1 MNKLANILILTIA
14 LFLGGASTSYA
25 QTSRPTIKGNV
36 YGGGENAKVMGQKL
50 NNAGNWV
57 DDNDADAR
65 STKISINNGTVEGN
79 VYGAGKGVKIADVPT
94 KNAEGN
100 TITPALTY
108 AQIATVS
115 GDTEVNLTSFDAISD
130 PDPAKYGTV
139 EGNIYGGAALAVVDG
154 NTHVN
159 IGKRVIR
166 KTTVGSKVVVDT
178 LYYGG
183 KFMRDVFGGGE
194 GDVNGAQI
202 TSADVKNSTFVNVE
216 AGEILWGKDNEGNF
230 LVNDPIYHN
239 IYAGGNIA
247 CTVGTWSDANTCT
260 ANTGTAN
267 LTMTRGLLGP
277 DVLSSEAWR
286 TIFAQ
291 HENPHFYAFGGG
303 YGIYTKAHKSN
314 VNILMP
320 MVQSAAETG
329 GNQQLARPRRAPGDP
344 APGGQTSLD
353 LDIISDTYGV
363 EWTTVLG
370 VLGGGFNGHVEE
382 TDVLV
387 GDATYTHRVYG
398 GGLGSYEGW
407 AESSAKGTPNTDDA
421 TGYVGTTGKL
431 PLTEAPADDL
441 QTTHVVIAGGHIHG
455 DVFGGGA
462 GVAPGNPVQTDGK
475 WSIDRTGPHTAFTD
489 FTEIARVKG
498 NTLVESCS
506 YRAYKYS
513 LFLDSL
519 ANYSA
524 NPSIYD
530 PDKNLLVPN
539 DYLVKSDL
547 IQRGQV
553 FGNVY
558 GGGDVANVTGSTK
571 VRFRGGHV
579 FGQTFGAGLGRLT
592 TEALNYKSIGYV
604 TGNAEVEITDTFF
617 VSTFTVEKLPDRL
630 KNDKANVTDVADSK
644 KLLPKA
650 NPGDPDEYISY
661 FVVMDASANPAI
673 GVNFKPH
680 AWDDIYGGGR
690 NGLTGGDASVAIG
703 GGYVGNNIFGGGL
716 GNVSSTGDVTSA
728 DVLGNTTVTV
738 TGGQYLWRQIADI
751 NGKIKTFPKTIPSG
765 YKGNLDGY
773 DKPFDR
779 NVIDNKMMHQDLL
792 EPVKDFFDY
801 RTASYTRDHSI
812 YGGGNI
818 ACKVGTYASDDILD
832 GEGNIT
838 APTSG
843 GKATVDMQY
852 GLFADTDIHWTD
864 DDTWNLATLC
874 RYLACENSS
883 NYQFGIFGGGYGANT
898 KVGETKV
905 KLRMGEKE
913 VIAEQASGDPTHYPS
928 IWNTY
933 MGTIH
938 NWYKSLT
945 KQDQDDY
952 YGGGVGANAENRYL
966 TARMAHS
973 INVPSHTVLTTAG
986 GGLAGYVAGD
996 TRVSLEQRS
1005 GALRIFG
1012 GGIGQRPTDT
1022 ELASLNQ
1029 DDANDMTYGQVGGDT
1044 NVDIAYGVVV
1054 KDVFGGGAG
1063 VEPLQNNS
1071 GNYVDFTNMA
1081 RVNGKTYVKVH
1092 ATNNVP
1098 TQTLVYGRVFG
1109 GGDVANVGKRGY
1121 EPGPETSMSYD
1132 RSIPRT
1138 KVEVESGCVFSD
1150 VFAGGSGRRKE
1161 NCSGED
1167 SEGFYG
1173 YQKLGAVY
1181 GNTQLVISQPNPASD
1196 DDNATWLWKDVYGGG
1211 QNGIV
1216 YGNTL
1221 VEIKGGW
1228 LGSNVFGGGLGY
1240 VGSKHNPATG
1250 QEEEVITEAN
1260 VTQNTNVLVT
1270 GGQYCLS
1277 QAWNEVERNWHPMN
1291 KDDEGNSYSY
1301 QYDPIHNK
1309 FLIGHNIYGGGN
1321 VACTVFNHSYVD
1333 MNKGLIPEK
1342 NRLGHKETNNF
1353 FEEDEWKNIYNK
1365 HASPFF
1371 CVFGGGYG
1379 GRTVVTNDSYVSI
1392 NIEGEKEPSDPELT
1406 AKPLDAVFADRQ
1418 TLMDVIGGGYEGTVN
1433 HTCHVDIDG
1442 NTFMRNAFG
1451 GAYYASVGNT
1461 DVKVTRVNMDNVYGG
1476 GMMGDVTKDVNVLI
1490 GTEVNTNDDAEVVK
1504 ARNANLNLI
1513 INEDV
1518 YGAND
1523 VAGYVG
1529 AKSNAYGD
1537 VKITDDSEGVKIKL
1551 YGGHISGNVYG
1562 GGNGNYLYKIDDE
1575 VSQVTVLE
1583 DTKMRDD
1590 KMVTLYRVPL
1600 RISDFPSL
1608 SAMSDQQK
1616 MANVISYRPATMKTD
1631 IDFKGNSATDRLQI
1645 GGNIFGGGNSAT
1657 ISDFDG
1663 PDVGKDAH
1671 VRINVG
1677 SHIKV
1682 GGVFLGSDGEALF
1695 ASQHGYMTY
1704 FPEVN
1709 DLKLYD
1715 HIDWTTPEN
1724 QNIPIKF
1731 LPTPVEERPNIYKN
1745 NIDLYFM
1752 PVEMAVMPE
1761 VTWGANRLNNSVWIA
1776 RGTDDEG
1783 NDYPYNADVETEA
1796 EFTDAEIGTFCCG
1809 GNRGNMDT
1817 PTLFHINFPAG
1828 LTITENIIGGCNN
1841 ANYIYNIPGQYDS
1854 DDNQLTL
1861 DHTGGFLLG
1870 THGVGADHAPQINLT
1885 LRNKFLVKK
1894 GDDGLYPD
1902 KKCNVFGGC
1911 YNGGTVRG
1919 DIRVEVLSNM
1929 LMSGENGTG
1938 LDAIALRNSIDA
1950 KPSRTV
1956 CGVYGAGYGVDTW
1969 VYGDTDVRLGN
1980 ASIECSYEDPSN
1992 NGDIFNSTGTSC
2004 NLIFGGG
2011 REGSVVGNTAVRVLN
2026 GHVASN
2032 VVGASYSGYLYGN
2045 SQVIV
2050 GYRNDYYVCQ
2060 KSGKY
2065 HLNRVDDDPQHA
2077 YYVDANGKPVIKQDI
2092 WLTKGDL
2099 VSKASYEELNLTD
2112 ADKTAWFTPSTYIT
2126 YPDNKKGEWDKIN
2139 IQIDKA
2145 IYGGGY
2151 ALAGGGSVGAG
2162 SYTVRKY
2169 TNKYNLNEY
2178 AQDVYGLPE
2187 GVTLDDDNGS
2197 ADGGSPYGGN
2207 TFVMIGDYN
2216 NSNGDADKDHIK
2228 ISSSQLRPITPS
2240 EGQNLFGKYHD
2251 VTSDNG
2257 TPDNKA
2263 DDFTTIEYIRT
2274 DILWNSSMQ
2283 ERFYEYIGEGGI
2295 YGDGHLSLAEGFRLS
2310 DMLGYGYNGSA
2321 PVGAKLMNCIHRF
2334 DIVRLADCCFSLLG
2348 DRDYASTAGI
2358 AVDATPYSLANVGE
2372 LKMISSIDKSG
2383 TYMDPLKDKRSRNYM
2398 GLSNRVTNVGAVF
2411 SDVAFTDDFHHGNEG
2426 KYNKVDGVDIAVD
2439 HESYGEV
2446 NTEGVSYLE
2455 FKKRMI
2461 ETYYD
2466 CSAGKVK
2473 DTPGSAIYFQLRND
2487 GTAKN
2492 LIGIG
2497 SGYALIVD
2505 YEFDRQKTQDIL
2517 EHVGGGITTIPDN
2530 QGIDGTYYGPVK
2542 GVFEVNLISVRE
2554 GEAGGYVYAQNIHE
2568 DTSYG
2573 DEYSNED
2580 HLKHFLEA
2588 SGNFVFPVTSQ
2599 RKVIDDCFPVKYNS
2613 ALNHTA
2619 SDGHYWYVTGL
2630 KYFYNATITGYTFDD
2645 QEMTFDMAN
2654 SNLFTLAGSKAGQ
2667 NVTLEDFHII
2677 NRHTEDGYACDF
2689 ERDVNEDSTPYDL
2702 INQTDAADANKES
2715 KYMFSISTSKLNTYT
2730 ESYKDNSDNTI
2741 NVPYLQ
2747 TMQLN
2752 SLNVKQNT
2760 LLGVYG
2766 SDSEGKPLAYALDQN
2781 DAPIS
2786 IRLTD
2791 NVNNNGKVT
2800 IGGVEHSYYEA
2811 HLSDPCQAVIMLTVP
2826 AQDDNGFDVYNND
2839 LFEQLDKNGQTAP
2852 VAGNQY
2858 YIVNFDGTYLG
2869 VKQSDLSSYDTVDK
2883 RKLLYVLKDYRE
2895 LTADE
2900 KKATSP
2906 DASITY
2912 YKKVDGVYTPVA
2924 NDELSTNW
2932 SIDAYMNSLYVVP
2945 TPVKYE
2951 YTIDL
2956 TIRYIK
2962 GPSHSGHID
2971 IKNCALPGEMI
2982 RLSHEHVVI
2991 ESDENSLPHNG
3002 NFWIIGPGKKVWED
3016 PADDSKGWHWEFI
3029 DDYMGAQTR
3038 TGVDLLGNSG
3048 STLHYSDPA
3057 SRNLYYPYNPY
3068 IDDPKDNYRGRA
3080 YNTLMTEG
3088 MYHPNSAESKEYFLP
3103 AYYYM
3108 DGYVAQYCYTVQNI
3122 NRVFRTEI
3130 QPVDTLCIHNYHR
3143 MLNANDMESNTGEKK
3158 IPHDLFVPW
3167 AAEYSDTAPIVDSEN
3182 DDVQNEFE
3190 AQWKATHHRPRV
3202 YIEDANDLR
3211 AFKEYLARTEDTKM
3225 ADLTILPSGSD
3236 GITQDV
3242 KYTEVIK
3249 PASNAGA
3256 NTDFILMADI
3266 TVPDNWEPIANFN
3279 GALHGNGHVISG
3291 LGEKALFASLGE
3303 NAHIYNLGL
3312 PTGRITTGD
3321 AHADNA
3327 KYHCCYTYNT
3337 GEKGGI
3343 APNQYDIHTVYR
3355 KNGTADIHYTD
3366 DDWRYGRVAY
3376 DLNEFYLAE
3385 RLDRGAD
3392 DSDEHECDH
3401 HGYVESLYADGDY
3414 RYARY
3419 NLSPATSEYLRNDRT
3434 PLYAWG
3440 NDPVVTDLVD
3450 NDDDAHI
3457 SKHDYEYD
3465 KEHNVLSHAV
3475 DESRAYYV
3483 NVGDPAE
3490 AVLSEYRPLI
3500 DEAKLN
3506 TAADHAPDVKKNDY
3520 IFFGQTLNLSTV
3532 RAANNAVGTSLPSAI
3547 TGVTHAVNDQANRI
3561 WRAYGFYQS
3570 KADDAF
3576 HFNRVAWAL
3585 HPELT
3590 AIDFTG
3596 LHDGLH
3602 DVSPTHE
3609 WHEGYAPDPATA
3621 ATSRIFYPMV
3631 MDMPEGGITSFNVDS
3646 NKDAATY
3653 SNETSGHVTQNLLVY
3668 NNGEDVFVY
3677 NDVDE
3682 SYESTVA
3689 YHNIKMN
3696 GEPAAFNTNYLH
3708 LVDKQDFNAPIPFTV
3723 NTRAWYER
3731 QPQKYRNVTGG
3742 YGAGSA
3748 WEGIVLPFTATKVSA
3763 DANGEI
3769 SHFYGTDDVHHEYWL
3784 RGFKSVETVNGDNVA
3799 TFAHPA
3805 KEGANYFV
3813 TSEQTDVANDAGAYN
3828 YPKNNYFTSL
3838 VNYNANYESRDDEGD
3853 DTMGE
3858 HDEAYYAKSH
3868 DYSDY
3873 VYLTAAVPYIVS
3885 FPGNDFY
3892 EFSMEGTN
3900 YDRETHS
3907 KTGAKQK
3914 ATFETATVTIPVS
3927 DDTTMETTN
3936 SGYTHSGTYLHHTGD
3951 IGINKEG
3958 TAFEEDQEIWP
3969 FRTYMES
3976 PSSPV
3981 SPRRILIGETMP
3993 DNLPHI
3999 DPEEPQPDEVI
4010 DQLTIYVEG
4019 MYLVVESPVEMH
4031 LPVYSVSGAKVANI
4045 HVQPGVTR
4053 TPFQP
4058 GIYIAH
4064 RHKYFIQ

>member
-25 QTSRPTIKGNV
+25 QTSGPKIKGNV

-94 KNAEGN
+94 KDAEGN

-108 AQIATVS
+108 GQIATVT

-130 PDPAKYGTV
+130 PDPAKFGTV
-139 EGNIYGGAALAVVDG
+139 EGNIYGGAALAVVEG

-194 GDVNGAQI
+194 GDVSGAQI
-202 TSADVKNSTFVNVE
+202 TSADVKNSTFVKVE

-247 CTVGTWSDANTCT
+247 CTVGTWNNAGTSLEDEFAH
-260 ANTGTAN
+260 TGTAN

-329 GNQQLARPRRAPGDP
+329 GDQQLARPRRAPGDP

-407 AESSAKGTPNTDDA
+407 KEAGEPETIDQAALKIGK
-421 TGYVGTTGKL
+421 VGTVG
-431 PLTEAPADDL
+431 PLSGDPSDTKPVA
-441 QTTHVVIAGGHIHG
+441 HVVIAGGHIHG

-462 GVAPGNPVQTDGK
+462 GVAPRKLNDSP
-475 WSIDRTGPHTAFTD
+475 AFTD

-498 NTLVESCS
+498 NTLVETCS

-519 ANYSA
+519 AHYSDDQD
-524 NPSIYD
+524 YYGTLD
-530 PDKNLLVPN
+530 MEKNLLVPN
-539 DYLVKSDL
+539 DYLAKSDL

-604 TGNAEVEITDTFF
+604 TGNAEVEITDTIF
-617 VSTFTVEKLPDRL
+617 VPKVTLTNLPSRL
-630 KNDKANVTDVADSK
+630 TTNVNVTDIVANQKPLSET
-644 KLLPKA
+644 
-650 NPGDPDEYISY
+650 PGDYICY
-661 FVVMDASANPAI
+661 FVVQDASTNPAI

-728 DVLGNTTVTV
+728 DVLGNTNVTV

-751 NGKIKTFPKTIPSG
+751 NGKIKNFNDVTEE
-765 YKGNLDGY
+765 
-773 DKPFDR
+773 FDR

-938 NWYKSLT
+938 SWYESLS

-1109 GGDVANVGKRGY
+1109 GGDVANVGQKGY

-1333 MNKGLIPEK
+1333 MNKGLIPAV
-1342 NRLGHKETNNF
+1342 NRLGHKDTENL
-1353 FEEDEWKNIYNK
+1353 FEEEEWQNIYNK

-1406 AKPLDAVFADRQ
+1406 AKPLDAIFADRQ

-1476 GMMGDVTKDVNVLI
+1476 GMMGDVTTNANVQI

-1575 VSQVTVLE
+1575 VSQVTVEE
-1583 DTKMRDD
+1583 DAEVD
-1590 KMVTLYRVPL
+1590 KGVTMTLYRVPL

-1631 IDFKGNSATDRLQI
+1631 IDFKGNSKTDRLQI
-1645 GGNIFGGGNSAT
+1645 DGNIFGGGNSAT

-1663 PDVGKDAH
+1663 ADEGEDAH

-1704 FPEVN
+1704 FPLVN

-1761 VTWGANRLNNSVWIA
+1761 VTWGKNRLNNSVWIA
-1776 RGTDDEG
+1776 RGKDDKDATYE
-1783 NDYPYNADVETEA
+1783 YNAAVETEA

-1841 ANYIYNIPGQYDS
+1841 ANYTYNIPGQYDS
-1854 DDNQLTL
+1854 DNNQLTL

-1929 LMSGENGTG
+1929 LMSGENGEG

-1980 ASIECSYEDPSN
+1980 ASIACSYEDPSN
-1992 NGDIFNSTGTSC
+1992 NDNIFNSTGTSC

-2099 VSKASYEELNLTD
+2099 VAKASYEELDLTD

-2197 ADGGSPYGGN
+2197 AAGGSPYGGN

-2216 NSNGDADKDHIK
+2216 NSDGNADKDHIK
-2228 ISSSQLRPITPS
+2228 ISSSQLRPITPKA
-2240 EGQNLFGKYHD
+2240 GDNLFGKYYEVRH
-2251 VTSDNG
+2251 G
-2257 TPDNKA
+2257 TDTPKDDT
-2263 DDFTTIEYIRT
+2263 DDFVTIEYVRVDRIY
-2274 DILWNSSMQ
+2274 DPVSMVN
-2283 ERFYEYIGEGGI
+2283 ERFYEYTGEGGI

-2310 DMLGYGYNGSA
+2310 DMLAYGYNGTA
-2321 PVGAKLMNCIHRF
+2321 PIDAKLMNCIHRF

-2372 LKMISSIDKSG
+2372 LKMISSIDKSSG
-2383 TYMDPLKDKRSRNYM
+2383 YMDPLKNKRSRNYM
-2398 GLSNRVTNVGAVF
+2398 GLSNRVTNVGAVY
-2411 SDVAFTDDFHHGNEG
+2411 SDVSFEYDTFHHGNEG
-2426 KYNKVDGVDIAVD
+2426 KYNDPEAKKEEYGVGNF
-2439 HESYGEV
+2439 SGLTYK
-2446 NTEGVSYLE
+2446 E
-2455 FKKRMI
+2455 FKQRMI

-2466 CSAGKVK
+2466 CANGKVK
-2473 DTPGSAIYFQLRND
+2473 DDVPKAAINFQLRND

-2497 SGYALIVD
+2497 SGYALVVD
-2505 YEFDRQKTQDIL
+2505 YEFDRQKTQDNL
-2517 EHVGGGITTIPDN
+2517 TANSQNRIPDN
-2530 QGIDGTYYGPVK
+2530 QGIDRTYYGPVK

-2554 GEAGGYVYAQNIHE
+2554 GEAGGYVYAQNIHKTE
-2568 DTSYG
+2568 SYSGHDT
-2573 DEYSNED
+2573 
-2580 HLKHFLEA
+2580 HFLEA

-2599 RKVIDDCFPVKYNS
+2599 RKVIDDCYPVKYNS
-2613 ALNHTA
+2613 AHKHTTA
-2619 SDGHYWYVTGL
+2619 DGHYWYVTGL

-2654 SNLFTLAGSKAGQ
+2654 SNLITLAGAKAGQ
-2667 NVTLEDFHII
+2667 EVWLEDFHIV
-2677 NRHTEDGYACDF
+2677 NRHTEPGYACDF
-2689 ERDVNEDSTPYDL
+2689 ERDVNNDHTGYDL
-2702 INQTDAADANKES
+2702 INQTDATDDSKEG
-2715 KYMFSISTSKLNTYT
+2715 KYMFSISTSKLSSYA
-2730 ESYKDNSDNTI
+2730 ESYKEGVNTI

-2752 SLNVKQNT
+2752 RLGEKQTNTKLSDNV
-2760 LLGVYG
+2760 
-2766 SDSEGKPLAYALDQN
+2766 LDVN

-2786 IRLTD
+2786 IRITD
-2791 NVNNNGKVT
+2791 NVNNNGKLPN
-2800 IGGVEHSYYEA
+2800 GKSYYETY
-2811 HLSDPCQAVIMLTVP
+2811 LSDPCQAVILLTVP
-2826 AQDDNGFDVYNND
+2826 AKDDNDFVVYNND
-2839 LFEQLDKNGQTAP
+2839 LFDQWSEDGSKPIDKVNVP
-2852 VAGNQY
+2852 RY
-2858 YIVNFDGTYLG
+2858 YILNFDGTYLG
-2869 VKQSDLSSYDTVDK
+2869 VKDDEIDSYDTGEK
-2883 RKLLYVLKDYRE
+2883 RKLLYVLKDKRK

-2900 KKATSP
+2900 MQAASP
-2906 DASITY
+2906 EANVTY
-2912 YKKVDGVYTPVA
+2912 YISDDDGKTFG
-2924 NDELSTNW
+2924 EGFLGSTITNGNW
-2932 SIDAYMNSLYVVP
+2932 ADNEYKDKLYVVP

-3038 TGVDLLGNSG
+3038 TGVDLLGQSG
-3048 STLHYSDPA
+3048 AKLHYSDPA

-3167 AAEYSDTAPIVDSEN
+3167 AAQYSDTAPIVDSEN

-3202 YIEDANDLR
+3202 YIEDANDLK

-3242 KYTEVIK
+3242 KYREVIK
-3249 PASNAGA
+3249 PASYAGA

-3506 TAADHAPDVKKNDY
+3506 TAADPAPADKKNDY

-3576 HFNRVAWAL
+3576 HFNKAAWAL

-3590 AIDFTG
+3590 AIDFT
-3596 LHDGLH
+3596 GLH

-3631 MDMPEGGITSFNVDS
+3631 MDMPDNLLSFDVMS
-3646 NKDAATY
+3646 NRNYNTNGTTRPY
-3653 SNETSGHVTQNLLVY
+3653 SNSNYGCVTQNLLVY
-3668 NNGEDVFVY
+3668 NNDEKTAAGAAIFGSKDTEDIT
-3677 NDVDE
+3677 E
-3682 SYESTVA
+3682 SAVL
-3689 YHNIKMN
+3689 YHNLVLDNDAIAPTTK
-3696 GEPAAFNTNYLH
+3696 FSTNYLH

-3731 QPQKYRNVTGG
+3731 TPSVFRNVSNTGES
-3742 YGAGSA
+3742 YATPSA
-3748 WEGIVLPFTATKVSA
+3748 WEGIILPFTAKKVTASE
-3763 DANGEI
+3763 NKEI
-3769 SHFYGTDDVHHEYWL
+3769 SHFYGKVPAEGVNMQTLHHEYWL
-3784 RGFKSVETVNGDNVA
+3784 TGMVAADGDKA
-3799 TFAHPA
+3799 TFARPSTA
-3805 KEGANYFV
+3805 DAASEGLF
-3813 TSEQTDVANDAGAYN
+3813 TDETLGRQDYATNETPYVYPVND
-3828 YPKNNYFTSL
+3828 YFTGL
-3838 VNYNANYESRDDEGD
+3838 ENYTQHHGTRN
-3853 DTMGE
+3853 DTE
-3858 HDEAYYAKSH
+3858 WYAEAH
-3868 DYSDY
+3868 NFENY
-3873 VYLTAAVPYIVS
+3873 VYLSKTVPYLIS
-3885 FPGNDFY
+3885 FPGNDYY
-3892 EFSMEGTN
+3892 EFSMQGTD
-3900 YDRETHS
+3900 YDTDSHS
-3907 KTGAKQK
+3907 KSGVPQLV
-3914 ATFETATVTIPVS
+3914 TFEHKGQVTIAVS
-3927 DDTTMETTN
+3927 DDETGTHTTTIGSRN
-3936 SGYTHSGTYLHHTGD
+3936 HVGTYLHETGKHGVNTD
-3951 IGINKEG
+3951 GS
-3958 TAFEEDQEIWP
+3958 AFSTDTHEVLP
-3969 FRTYMES
+3969 FRTYMDVT
-3976 PSSPV
+3976 SS
-3981 SPRRILIGETMP
+3981 SAPRHIYINELMP

-4031 LPVYSVSGAKVANI
+4031 LPIYSVSGAKVANI